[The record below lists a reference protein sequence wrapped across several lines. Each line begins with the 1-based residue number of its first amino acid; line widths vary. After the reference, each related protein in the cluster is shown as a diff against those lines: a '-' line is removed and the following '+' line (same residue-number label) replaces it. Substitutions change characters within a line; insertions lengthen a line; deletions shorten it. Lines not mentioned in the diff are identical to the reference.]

1 MTSKWLVPPKQD
13 RRRAPLD
20 ESLERFPLRPVRDDE
35 KMGEAKGSMAAMV
48 MTRDACPRRASLKKT
63 VVALILTIFAQAT
76 GNIFLSMKMKE
87 IGSNDWSV
95 FLARAVGSP
104 TLWFGTAL
112 LIVSFIFFAAA
123 LSWADLS
130 FVVPAVSAEVV
141 VNVFCANYFLEEVV
155 SLTRWMGVL
164 LISVGVIL
172 VLRSEKKKKAHRESE
187 EIPTRGDC

>member
-1 MTSKWLVPPKQD
+1 M
-13 RRRAPLD
+13 
-20 ESLERFPLRPVRDDE
+20 
-35 KMGEAKGSMAAMV
+35 
-48 MTRDACPRRASLKKT
+48 KKT

-87 IGSNDWSV
+87 IGSSDWSI
-95 FLARAVGSP
+95 FLARAVESP
-104 TLWFGTAL
+104 TLWFGTVL
-112 LIVSFIFFAAA
+112 LIVSFICFAAA

-155 SLTRWMGVL
+155 SLTRWTGVL

-172 VLRSEKKKKAHRESE
+172 VLRSERKKTQRESE
-187 EIPTRGDC
+187 EIPAKGDR